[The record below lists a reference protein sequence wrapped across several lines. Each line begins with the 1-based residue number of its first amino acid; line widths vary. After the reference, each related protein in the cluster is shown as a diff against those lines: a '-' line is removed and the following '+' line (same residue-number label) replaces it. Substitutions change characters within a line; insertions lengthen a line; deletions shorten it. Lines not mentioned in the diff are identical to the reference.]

1 MEHLPWSLV
10 RVLGTTLVL
19 GSPVAYYVHR
29 DRKRRGQN
37 RSVLWAIGLGLLGLS
52 PVRYSTRTGEEIS
65 PRLLTEEGAR
75 DTSFSHSSSVIRVE
89 SEDNCPIERKRSVGN
104 HIGR

>member
-19 GSPVAYYVHR
+19 GSPVAYYVHQ

-37 RSVLWAIGLGLLGLS
+37 RSVLWAIGLGLLGLAG
-52 PVRYSTRTGEEIS
+52 P
-65 PRLLTEEGAR
+65 LLHPYWRGDLT
-75 DTSFSHSSSVIRVE
+75 SSS
-89 SEDNCPIERKRSVGN
+89 D
-104 HIGR
+104 